1 MTRQHLGLVF
11 GGRSAEHE
19 VSIESARCILEALDP
34 ERYRVSLLA
43 VDTEGRWWLGD
54 PERAL
59 EDAFGGTAVFLTG
72 TPSTGLLVTEE
83 GSGKTSQLELDVAF
97 PMVHGSHG
105 EDGTLQGLLELA
117 EIPYVGSGVLSSALQ
132 MDKDVAKR
140 LLEAAGIPVVPGV
153 VLRSPG
159 SNSVPGSD
167 LLSDAIDRIGF
178 PAFVKPANSGSSL
191 GTSRVER
198 ADDLAAAAAEAFRFD
213 TKVLVERAID
223 AREIEVAVIGNDR
236 PRASLPGEI
245 LCAGNFY
252 DYDAKYADGST
263 QLQIPARISSA
274 LAADLSDVACRAFR
288 ALDAAGMARVDF
300 LVDRQDQSFY
310 VNELNSLPGF
320 THGSMFP
327 RLWEATG
334 MALPALLD
342 RLVELGLER
351 HAQRSG
357 LAYDAPG
364 PATRPSR

>member
-34 ERYRVSLLA
+34 ERYRVSPLA
-43 VDTEGRWWLGD
+43 IDVQGRWWLGD
-54 PERAL
+54 PGRNL
-59 EDAFGGTAVFLTG
+59 EDAFGGTPVFLPG
-72 TPSTGLLVTEE
+72 TPSSGLLVTEN

-97 PMVHGSHG
+97 PVVHGSHG

-140 LLEAAGIPVVPGV
+140 LLKAEGIPVVPGV
-153 VLRSPG
+153 VLRDPLGDSTSRASSLG
-159 SNSVPGSD
+159 A
-167 LLSDAIDRIGF
+167 AIDQIGF

-191 GTSRVER
+191 GTSRVED
-198 ADDLAAAAAEAFRFD
+198 AEGLTSAVAEAFRFD

-236 PRASLPGEI
+236 PRASVPGEI
-245 LCAGNFY
+245 LCSRDFY
-252 DYDAKYADGST
+252 DYDAKYSDT
-263 QLQIPARISSA
+263 ETKLQIPAEIPNA
-274 LAADLSDVACRAFR
+274 LALRMEETACHAFR
-288 ALDAAGMARVDF
+288 TLDAAGLARVDF
-300 LVDRQDQSFY
+300 LLDRQTQDLY

-320 THGSMFP
+320 TRGSMFP

-334 MALPALLD
+334 MSFSDQLD
-342 RLVELGLER
+342 RLIELALER
-351 HAQRSG
+351 HARRSQ
-357 LAYDAPG
+357 LAHNTPG
-364 PATRPSR
+364 